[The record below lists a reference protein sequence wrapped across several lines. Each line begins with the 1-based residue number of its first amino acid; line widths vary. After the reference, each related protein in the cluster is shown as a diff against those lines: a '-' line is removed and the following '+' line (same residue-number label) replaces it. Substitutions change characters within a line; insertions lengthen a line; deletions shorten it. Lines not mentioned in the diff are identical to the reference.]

1 MMKKLKL
8 LPLLFASTVVSMSA
22 IADIDTDLLAG
33 MKARNIGPA
42 TTSGRISDIE
52 VVISNPNVIYA
63 SAASG
68 GVWKSVNAG
77 LSWQPI
83 FDDQDYASTGALAI
97 NQQTPDIVWLGSGE
111 GNVRNSTSI
120 GGGIYKS
127 MNAGK
132 TWQKMGLEKTERINR
147 IALHPT
153 NPNIAYAAALGT
165 LWSKNNDRGLYKTVD
180 GGKTWKNILYVDN
193 TTGASDIKMDP
204 SNPNKLYATMW
215 EFSRLPYRFE
225 SGGPGSG
232 LYVSIDGGETWDR
245 KTQENGLP
253 KGDLGRLTVDISQSN
268 PNVVYL
274 LAEATESAL
283 LRSNDGGNN
292 WHTVNSDFNVA
303 DRPFYYSEIEVDP
316 NDPDTVYNIATF
328 IRRSIDGGKTFSM
341 LEKVNC
347 CATGNTVHIDNHSLW
362 INPNNSKHIVL
373 GNDGGVQITQDAGD
387 SWRFVQNLPIAQF
400 YHIRVDNAHPY
411 NIYGGLQDNG
421 SWRGPGEIWQTAGIR
436 NVHWQEIGFGDGFD
450 AMPFPNDVTKGYSQ
464 SQGGVLSRFD
474 LTTGEERLI
483 MPNPPKGEELRFNWN
498 AGLAQDPFE
507 ESTIYYGSQF
517 VHKSTDKGE
526 TWEIISKDLSTNKKE
541 WQRYKDSGGITPDVT
556 AAENYTAIITI
567 APSPIKQGVIWV
579 GTDDGRIH
587 VTQDGGKS
595 WTSVEGKV
603 RKGPENAFV
612 PHITPSEH
620 DAGSAYIVLD
630 NHRKGD
636 MKTYV
641 YKAEKFGKKFK
652 NLSEKNLRGYALSI
666 QQDHVDENLLFLGT
680 ELGLYVSTTQ
690 GDSWFKWDQG
700 VPTVSVMDMAIQRR
714 ENDLILGTHGRSI
727 FIIDDYSALRGLS
740 EKSFNRDLSL
750 LSVTDGQQYT
760 ASRAPSSRF
769 WGDAAYVGDNEDY
782 GVVLTVMASGDFLDH
797 PDAEKHKAQQ
807 ITKRKNKAKQAQ
819 SKKAKSKDK
828 ADTKLSNKA
837 RVEVRDGNGK
847 LVRTFTTQLQQGV
860 NRIIWGLESDGA
872 KRMPGN
878 EPKED
883 KDILPGGYQVVPGQY
898 QIKVTLNEKVITAD
912 ANVLADPRYQVT
924 KAELQ
929 ENFDM
934 LSEVTQLKSL
944 LSDAATVL
952 TVSKK
957 DIELIKSVAQ
967 TALDKIKGDKKEHVA
982 TAIVE
987 SSDALLKQIK
997 ALDESLRSQPK
1008 TKGIVDDSFRV
1019 SSHIGTAEW
1028 YIGTAYG
1035 KPSPTAKAYLDIA
1048 KEKLKIGVNNVND
1061 FLNKDVAQLKEV
1073 FATSGLSLLSQIDP
1087 VSLGD

>member
-1 MMKKLKL
+1 MIKKLKFF
-8 LPLLFASTVVSMSA
+8 PLLFASSVLSISA

-52 VVISNPNVIYA
+52 VVISNSNIIYA

-77 LSWQPI
+77 LNWQPI

-97 NQQTPDIVWLGSGE
+97 NQHIPDIVWLGSGE

-165 LWSKNNDRGLYKTVD
+165 LWSKNKDRGLYKTVD
-180 GGKTWKNILYVDN
+180 GGKSWKNILYVDN
-193 TTGASDIKMDP
+193 TTGATDIKMDP

-232 LYVSIDGGETWDR
+232 LYISIDGGETWDR
-245 KTQENGLP
+245 KTEEDGLP
-253 KGDLGRLTVDISQSN
+253 KGDLGRLTVDIAESD

-274 LAEATESAL
+274 LAEANESAL
-283 LRSNDGGNN
+283 LRSNDGGNH

-316 NDPDTVYNIATF
+316 NDPETIYNIATF
-328 IRRSIDGGKTFSM
+328 IRRSIDGGKTFST
-341 LEKVNC
+341 LDKVNC

-362 INPNNSKHIVL
+362 INPKNSKHIVL

-387 SWRFVQNLPIAQF
+387 SWRFVQNLPISQF

-474 LTTGEERLI
+474 LNTGEERLI
-483 MPNPPKGEELRFNWN
+483 MPNPPKDGELRFNWN

-507 ESTIYYGSQF
+507 ENTIYYGSQY
-517 VHKSTDKGE
+517 VHKSTDRGD
-526 TWEIISKDLSTNKKE
+526 TWKIISNDLSTNNKE

-595 WTSVEGKV
+595 WQSVEGKV

-620 DAGSAYIVLD
+620 DAGSAYLVLD

-636 MKTYV
+636 MNTYV

-652 NLSEKNLRGYALSI
+652 NLSDKNLRGYALSI
-666 QQDHVDENLLFLGT
+666 QQDHVDKNLLFLGT

-700 VPTVSVMDMAIQRR
+700 VPTVSIMDMAIQRR
-714 ENDLILGTHGRSI
+714 ENDLVLGTHGRSI

-740 EKSFNRDLSL
+740 EKSFNADLSL
-750 LSVTDGQQYT
+750 LSVTDGQQYI

-769 WGDAAYVGDNEDY
+769 WGDAAFVGANEDY
-782 GVVLTVMASGDFLDH
+782 GVVLTVMANGDFLDH
-797 PDAEKHKAQQ
+797 PDAEKHKKQQ
-807 ITKRKNKAKQAQ
+807 IAKRKNETKKEKSKGEKAKGNEE
-819 SKKAKSKDK
+819 
-828 ADTKLSNKA
+828 TKPSNKA
-837 RVEVRDGNGK
+837 RVEISNSNGQ
-847 LVRTFTTQLQQGV
+847 LVRTFTTKLKQGV
-860 NRIIWGLESDGA
+860 NRIVWGLESDGA

-883 KDILPGGYQVVPGQY
+883 KDILPAGYQVVPGHY
-898 QIKVTLNEKVITAD
+898 QVKVLLNDKVITAD
-912 ANVLADPRYQVT
+912 ANVLADPRYKVT
-924 KAELQ
+924 QDELQ
-929 ENFDM
+929 DNFNM
-934 LSEVTQLKSL
+934 LSEITKLRSL

-952 TVSKK
+952 SDSKK
-957 DIELIKSVAQ
+957 DIELIKAVSQA
-967 TALDKIKGDKKEHVA
+967 ALDKVDGDKKAHVA
-982 TAIVE
+982 TNIVE
-987 SSDALLKQIK
+987 SADALLKQLK

-1028 YIGTAYG
+1028 YIGNAYR
-1035 KPSPTAKAYLDIA
+1035 KPSSTAKAYLNIA
-1048 KEKLKIGVNNVND
+1048 KDKLKIGVDNVND
-1061 FLNKDVAQLKEV
+1061 FLTKDVVQFKAS
-1073 FATSGLSLLSQIDP
+1073 FSASGLSLLSKIEP
-1087 VSLGD
+1087 VSLAD